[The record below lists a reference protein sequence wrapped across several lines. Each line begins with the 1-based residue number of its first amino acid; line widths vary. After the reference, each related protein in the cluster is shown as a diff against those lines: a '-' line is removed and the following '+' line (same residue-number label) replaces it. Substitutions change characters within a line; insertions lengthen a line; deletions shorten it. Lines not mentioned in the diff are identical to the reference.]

1 MEIRCSYCGKM
12 FVPCRNDPKIH
23 FCSRECRERSR
34 WKHKRAELNKQSDND
49 KQIAVSLFESE
60 LTAKEI
66 ADRCGHSV
74 TFVYGAWRE
83 AGLEAKQRL
92 TDLQRTVKTLR
103 EQGMCCTEIADALG
117 KSTCNIIKISNRIGM
132 PFSEEEKQRSIKIG
146 LKKTH
151 LTEYG
156 DEQERD
162 ARRRQRVANLHPGW
176 TWVSGSIATSDMVK
190 IRCDYCQNII
200 ERSATTIRHRSEIVC
215 PTCAEAERQRQ
226 QEKKEQERLRKERER
241 EERFW
246 SQDFTQSALSFRICA
261 YCGAPHLRTNAKC
274 CSEECSRKYA
284 NSKGDRRVRRM
295 RKVDKSISLKKL
307 YLRDGGKCWI
317 CGDKCDFND
326 CRHDENGNFIVGSM
340 YPSIDHVYPI
350 SKGGAHSWDNVKL
363 AHHYCNTLKND
374 KVVV

>member
-1 MEIRCSYCGKM
+1 MEKTCVVCGAQFVAKAKHAKYCSNKCKER
-12 FVPCRNDPKIH
+12 VRWKS
-23 FCSRECRERSR
+23 SREQQHEKAASDKALAVELYSSDYSVDEIAKIIGRAARFVYEAWRDAGLR
-34 WKHKRAELNKQSDND
+34 KR
-49 KQIAVSLFESE
+49 
-60 LTAKEI
+60 LTPLQKEI
-66 ADRCGHSV
+66 KS
-74 TFVYGAWRE
+74 
-83 AGLEAKQRL
+83 
-92 TDLQRTVKTLR
+92 LR
-103 EQGMCCTEIADALG
+103 KQGMCCAEIAEQLG
-117 KSTCNIIKISNRIGM
+117 KPPKTILQTAIAIGM
-132 PFSEEEKQRSIKIG
+132 PFTEAEKKKSIQIG
-146 LKKTH
+146 RTKQTQTLVDK
-151 LTEYG
+151 YG
-156 DEQERD
+156 DD
-162 ARRRQRVANLHPGW
+162 ARRRRVSELHPGW
-176 TWVSGSIATSDMVK
+176 TWVSGSIGASDMVK

-200 ERSATTIRHRSEIVC
+200 ERSANTIRHRSEIVC
-215 PTCAEAERQRQ
+215 PSCVEAERQRQ
-226 QEKKEQERLRKERER
+226 QKKKEEERVKEERER

-295 RKVDKSISLKKL
+295 RKVDKSISLKRL

-350 SKGGAHSWDNVKL
+350 SKGGAHSWNNVKL

>member
-1 MEIRCSYCGKM
+1 MKKICVVCGAQFVAKAKHAKYCSNKCKNR
-12 FVPCRNDPKIH
+12 VRWKL
-23 FCSRECRERSR
+23 SREQQHEKAASDGALAVELYSSDYSVDEIAKIIGRSAGFVYEAWR
-34 WKHKRAELNKQSDND
+34 DAGLRKR
-49 KQIAVSLFESE
+49 
-60 LTAKEI
+60 LTPLQKEI
-66 ADRCGHSV
+66 KA
-74 TFVYGAWRE
+74 
-83 AGLEAKQRL
+83 
-92 TDLQRTVKTLR
+92 LR
-103 EQGMCCTEIADALG
+103 EQGLCCVEIAEQLG
-117 KSTCNIIKISNRIGM
+117 KPSKTILQTAIAIGM
-132 PFSEEEKQRSIKIG
+132 PFTDAEKEKSIQIG
-146 LKKTH
+146 HTKSAQTLVDK
-151 LTEYG
+151 YG
-156 DEQERD
+156 DN
-162 ARRRQRVANLHPGW
+162 ARRRRVSELHPGW
-176 TWVSGSIATSDMVK
+176 TWVSGTIGTSDMVK
-190 IRCDYCQNII
+190 IRCDCCQNVI
-200 ERSATTIRHRSEIVC
+200 ERSAITIRHRSEIVC
-215 PTCAEAERQRQ
+215 PSCAEAERQRQ
-226 QEKKEQERLRKERER
+226 QKKKEEERFKEERER

>member
-12 FVPCRNDPKIH
+12 FVPYRNDPRIH
-23 FCSRECRERSR
+23 FCSRKCRERSR
-34 WKHKRAELNKQSDND
+34 WQHKRAELDKQSDDD

-74 TFVYGAWRE
+74 TFVYGAWKE

-92 TDLQRTVKTLR
+92 TDLQRLVKTLR
-103 EQGMCCTEIADALG
+103 EQGLCCVEIAEQLSKPAKTILQ
-117 KSTCNIIKISNRIGM
+117 TAIAIGM
-132 PFSEEEKQRSIKIG
+132 PFTEAEKEKSIQIG
-146 LKKTH
+146 RIKQVQTLIDK
-151 LTEYG
+151 YG
-156 DEQERD
+156 DD
-162 ARRRQRVANLHPGW
+162 ARRRRVSELHPGW
-176 TWVSGSIATSDMVK
+176 TWVSGTIGTSVMVK

-200 ERSATTIRHRSEIVC
+200 ERSANTIRHRSEIVC

-295 RKVDKSISLKKL
+295 RKGDKSISLKKL

-317 CGDKCDFND
+317 CGNKCDFND

>member
-1 MEIRCSYCGKM
+1 MEKFCVVCGAQFVAKAKHAKYCSNKCKER
-12 FVPCRNDPKIH
+12 VRWRS
-23 FCSRECRERSR
+23 SREQQHEKAASDKALAVELYSSDYSVDEIAKIIGRAARFVYEAWRDAGLR
-34 WKHKRAELNKQSDND
+34 KR
-49 KQIAVSLFESE
+49 
-60 LTAKEI
+60 LTPLQKEI
-66 ADRCGHSV
+66 KS
-74 TFVYGAWRE
+74 
-83 AGLEAKQRL
+83 
-92 TDLQRTVKTLR
+92 LR
-103 EQGMCCTEIADALG
+103 KQGMCCTEIADALG
-117 KSTCNIIKISNRIGM
+117 KSTSNIIAISNRIGM

-295 RKVDKSISLKKL
+295 RKGDKSISLKKL

-317 CGDKCDFND
+317 CGDKCEFND

-340 YPSIDHVYPI
+340 YP
-350 SKGGAHSWDNVKL
+350 
-363 AHHYCNTLKND
+363 
-374 KVVV
+374 

>member
-1 MEIRCSYCGKM
+1 MENRICVVCGNGFKSKTMRAKYCSEYCK
-12 FVPCRNDPKIH
+12 N
-23 FCSRECRERSR
+23 RSR
-34 WKHKRAELNKQSDND
+34 YSRSLNAYHSETARAKERVIALYSSDL
-49 KQIAVSLFESE
+49 SCE
-60 LTAKEI
+60 EI
-66 ADRCGHSV
+66 ADKCGRSK

-103 EQGMCCTEIADALG
+103 EQGMCCVEIAEQLG
-117 KSTCNIIKISNRIGM
+117 KPAKTILQTAIAIGM
-132 PFSEEEKQRSIKIG
+132 PFTEAEKEKSIQIG
-146 LKKTH
+146 RTKQAQTLVDK
-151 LTEYG
+151 YG
-156 DEQERD
+156 DD
-162 ARRRQRVANLHPGW
+162 ARRRRVSELHPGW
-176 TWVSGSIATSDMVK
+176 TWVSGSIGTSDMVK
-190 IRCDYCQNII
+190 IRCDCCQNVI
-200 ERSATTIRHRSEIVC
+200 ERSAITIRHRSEIVC
-215 PTCAEAERQRQ
+215 PSCAEAERQRQ

-246 SQDFTQSALSFRICA
+246 SQDFTQSALSFRICV

-274 CSEECSRKYA
+274 CSEECSRKYV

-295 RKVDKSISLKKL
+295 RKADKSISLKKL

-326 CRHDENGNFIVGSM
+326 CRHDENGNFIVGLT

-350 SKGGAHSWDNVKL
+350 SKGGVHSWDNVKL

>member
-1 MEIRCSYCGKM
+1 MEKYCFSCGRKFSLEKNTRRIYCSKACSDLYRHK
-12 FVPCRNDPKIH
+12 KIITA
-23 FCSRECRERSR
+23 REARLE
-34 WKHKRAELNKQSDND
+34 ND
-49 KQIAVSLFESE
+49 KE
-60 LTAKEI
+60 EI
-66 ADRCGHSV
+66 INLYHSDLSV
-74 TFVYGAWRE
+74 NEIERKLHHSKGFIYKTWKE

-92 TDLQRTVKTLR
+92 TGLQRTVKALR
-103 EQGMCCTEIADALG
+103 EQGLCCTEIADILG
-117 KSTCNIIKISNRIGM
+117 KMPSNIIAISKRIGM
-132 PFSEEEKQRSIKIG
+132 PFSEEEKQRSREIG
-146 LKKTH
+146 YKKAH

-162 ARRRQRVANLHPGW
+162 DRRRQRVAELHPGW
-176 TWVSGSIATSDMVK
+176 TWVSGSIGTSDMVK
-190 IRCDYCQNII
+190 IRCDCCQNII
-200 ERSATTIRHRSEIVC
+200 ERSAITIRHRSEIVC
-215 PTCAEAERQRQ
+215 PSCAEAERQRQ
-226 QEKKEQERLRKERER
+226 QKKKEEERFKEERER

-246 SQDFTQSALSFRICA
+246 SQDFTQSALSFRICPE
-261 YCGAPHLRTNAKC
+261 CGAPHLDARRKY
-274 CSEECSRKYA
+274 CSEECTRKVM
-284 NSKGDRRVRRM
+284 NRKGDRRIRHM